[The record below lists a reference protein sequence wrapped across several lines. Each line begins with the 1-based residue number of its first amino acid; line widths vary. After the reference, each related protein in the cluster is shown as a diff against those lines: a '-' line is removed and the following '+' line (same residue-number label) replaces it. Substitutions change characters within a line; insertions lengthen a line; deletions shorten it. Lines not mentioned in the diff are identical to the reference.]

1 MKRWIVGS
9 LAAGSAVAGLT
20 GAVLAWQKGPGVR
33 RVNESIAEFTD
44 HWEGVVASN
53 AGGDGVIQF
62 VALGDSS
69 VQGVGASSPESSWV
83 SVLAERI
90 EERTGRPVE
99 IYNLSVS
106 GAIAAEV
113 LREQI
118 PRMREFP
125 FEPDLVMLAIGG
137 NDATQPQRVTVESYA
152 QVMSQIVKLLPRGSF
167 ITDPP
172 WISIPLLGSRA
183 RRMARQVRPLIQ
195 EYGHHLLPLFDAT
208 HSAGR
213 LRYFSYTSEDRFHP
227 NDAAY
232 VLWAEGFLAALT
244 EAGWAPRIA

>member
-33 RVNESIAEFTD
+33 RVNESIAQFTD
-44 HWEGVVASN
+44 HWEGVAASN

-118 PRMREFP
+118 ASITRSGSKGNSLMRGICSRRTSA
-125 FEPDLVMLAIGG
+125 AI
-137 NDATQPQRVTVESYA
+137 APETV
-152 QVMSQIVKLLPRGSF
+152 
-167 ITDPP
+167 PP
-172 WISIPLLGSRA
+172 SR
-183 RRMARQVRPLIQ
+183 
-195 EYGHHLLPLFDAT
+195 
-208 HSAGR
+208 SA
-213 LRYFSYTSEDRFHP
+213 
-227 NDAAY
+227 
-232 VLWAEGFLAALT
+232 
-244 EAGWAPRIA
+244 